1 MHIPCA
7 NPQCPEP
14 VAKELPS
21 AASQFGLCR
30 NCRYRLTNRLIP
42 TCSMIPSPALAVIA
56 KELLAD
62 TKPTKSDLNNA
73 VRMMRGSRHREGLW
87 RDRPIYSAAVV
98 HAHSPRPKMA
108 RRMPEL
114 LVGRKRSPRP
124 VTIVTAFAHYHL
136 AINVLGLG
144 RQSALFLAG
153 ASYFG
158 RRALIRPVGQR
169 REYRGKV
176 VNNAY
181 HLRFSEFV
189 ALGRLVLKAAAT
201 LGVTSS
207 HVSKITVRYLSGVEA
222 GDFNKP
228 IVVHP
233 LAGITTGAGDHPLDT
248 FLPHPD
254 LTPSLPRFNSK
265 IRRASGKICGRAE
278 YPEGLD
284 VSLEELAQRS
294 KSNAQL
300 HHNQNQ
306 IKTTAAPSTD
316 WLFSLT

>member
-7 NPQCPEP
+7 NQLCPAP
-14 VAKELPS
+14 AAKEKPRI
-21 AASQFGLCR
+21 ASQYGLCCI
-30 NCRYRLTNRLIP
+30 CRYRLTRNLVP
-42 TCSMIPSPALAVIA
+42 TCGLIPSPALSVIA

-62 TKPTKSDLNNA
+62 LKPTKGDLADA

-87 RDRPIYSAAVV
+87 QDRPVYSTAVV
-98 HAHSPRPKMA
+98 HTRSPRPKLA
-108 RRMPEL
+108 RRMPEFL
-114 LVGRKRSPRP
+114 IGRRLAPTPRA
-124 VTIVTAFAHYHL
+124 IMSAAIHYHL
-136 AINVLGLG
+136 AIHVLGLG
-144 RQSALFLAG
+144 QQPALYLAG
-153 ASYFG
+153 ASYFC
-158 RRALIRPVGQR
+158 RRALIRPTGQR

-181 HLRFSEFV
+181 HLRFSEFI
-189 ALGRLVLKAAAT
+189 AIGRLVLKAAVV
-201 LGVTSS
+201 LGVNTSHS
-207 HVSKITVRYLSGVEA
+207 SWITVRYLDGVKA
-222 GDFNKP
+222 GQFRKP

-284 VSLEELAQRS
+284 VSLEELSERVRH
-294 KSNAQL
+294 NAQL

-306 IKTTAAPSTD
+306 IKLSDAPSTN
-316 WLFSLT
+316 WLFSL